1 MKKLLTVSLF
11 LASINLI
18 YAENENYGYEDLSV
32 KRTSQKEAKPVQPAP
47 KQMGFWDFYEKQQA
61 KLLKDNDKKLFDE
74 LSPTIKAKD
83 DFYDYVNEE
92 WTKKTQIP
100 STKPAWGS
108 FYELNEKNQ
117 DFLRNLINELKNKSS
132 LSADEKK
139 VITLYDSY
147 SDMKKRNEDGLNPIK
162 KDLDRIDAIQNIE
175 DLKKYN
181 IEVTKTGGS
190 EFYGWGVGTDL
201 NDSKNNAIYLGSAG
215 IGLSRDYFQ
224 KDTKENRAILEEYTK
239 YVSDILKYADE
250 KDALEKAKKIVAFEK
265 QIANTLLTNEER
277 HDVKKYNNPIKVS
290 DLGTLSKNVDLA
302 QYLKELNV
310 KTDKVIISEL
320 NYYKNLDNF
329 VNDANIDIIK
339 DYMKYNLISSAAGI
353 LTDDM
358 GKRSFEFFGKYLNGQ
373 KERETLEKRAL
384 SFTNGSLGEI
394 IGKIYVQRNF
404 SPEAKKNTQQM
415 VDYIKKAMKNRIE
428 KLDWMSAATKKKAL
442 EKLAKV
448 NVKIGYPDKWKDY
461 SKMTISSNDTLYE
474 QLKKISEWEYGEE
487 LKKVGKPVDKKEW
500 HMDPHT
506 INAYYSPTGNEI
518 VFPAGILQFPFY
530 DYSKSEMASNFGA
543 IGTIIGH
550 ELTHAFDVSG
560 AEYDGDGN
568 VKNWWTEEDKLKF
581 DAATKKLER
590 QFSTYSVGDGVN
602 VNGKFTLTENIADL
616 GGLNIAYDALQLY
629 LKDHP
634 NSTKAYADTTNKLFF
649 LSFARMWRQ
658 KSTPEYLK
666 NLAKTDSHSPNI
678 FRVNGTLINVDA
690 FHKVFETKP
699 GDKMY
704 KAPEDRIKI
713 W

>member
-18 YAENENYGYEDLSV
+18 YAENENYEYEELSV
-32 KRTSQKEAKPVQPAP
+32 KRASQKETKPAQPAP

-61 KLLKDNDKKLFDE
+61 KLLKDSDKKLFDE
-74 LSPTIKAKD
+74 LSTTVKAKD
-83 DFYDYVNEE
+83 DFYDYVNEN

-108 FYELNEKNQ
+108 FFELNEKNQ
-117 DFLRNLINELKNKSS
+117 DFLRNLIKELKNKSS
-132 LSADEKK
+132 LTADEKK

-147 SDMKKRNEDGLNPIK
+147 SDMKKRNEEGLTPIK
-162 KDLDRIDAIQNIE
+162 KDLDKIDAIQNIE

-181 IEVTKTGGS
+181 VEVTKTGGS

-215 IGLSRDYFQ
+215 IGLSRDYYQ

-239 YVSDILKYADE
+239 YVSDMLKYSGE
-250 KDALEKAKKIVAFEK
+250 KDTLERAKKIVAFEK

-290 DLGTLSKNVDLA
+290 ELGTLSKNVDLA

-329 VNDANIDIIK
+329 VNDANIDVIK

-384 SFTNGSLGEI
+384 NFTNGSLGEI

-404 SPEAKKNTQQM
+404 SPEAKKNALQM
-415 VDYIKKAMKNRIE
+415 VDYIKKAMKSRIE

-448 NVKIGYPDKWKDY
+448 NVKIGYPDKWRDY
-461 SKMTISSNDTLYE
+461 SKMTISSDDTLYD
-474 QLKKISEWEYGEE
+474 QLKKISEWAYGEE
-487 LKKVGKPVDKKEW
+487 MKKVGKPVDKKEW
-500 HMDPHT
+500 HMYPHT

-530 DYSKSEMASNFGA
+530 DYNKLEMASNFGA
-543 IGTIIGH
+543 IGSIIGH

-568 VKNWWTEEDKLKF
+568 VKNWWTAEDKLKF
-581 DAATKKLER
+581 DAATKRLEN
-590 QFSTYSVGDGVN
+590 QFSAYSVGDGVN

-616 GGLNIAYDALQLY
+616 GGLNVAYDALQLY

-634 NSTKAYADTTNKLFF
+634 TSAKVYSDTTNKLFF

-658 KSTPEYLK
+658 KSTPEYLR

-678 FRVNGTLINVDA
+678 FRVNGTVVNVDA
-690 FHKVFETKP
+690 FHKVFEIKP

-704 KAPEDRIKI
+704 KAPQDRIKI